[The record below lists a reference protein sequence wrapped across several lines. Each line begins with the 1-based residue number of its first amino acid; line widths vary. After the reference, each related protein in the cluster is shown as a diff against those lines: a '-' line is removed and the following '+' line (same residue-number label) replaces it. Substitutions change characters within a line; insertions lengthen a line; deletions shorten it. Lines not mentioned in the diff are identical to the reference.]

1 MHKHEKTANELYLDY
16 VTKLAIAVRSE
27 FHVNVIIW
35 GNLIVSLPFHV
46 VTESGIHKNVH
57 LMLES
62 YKAKNL
68 EFDDD
73 SLKDLGKLFPSVQY
87 FFDFKPAISR

>member
-1 MHKHEKTANELYLDY
+1 MHKNEKTANELYLEF
-16 VTKLAIAVRSE
+16 VNKLAVAVKSE
-27 FHVNVIIW
+27 FHVNIIIW
-35 GNLIVSLPFHV
+35 GNLLLSLPFHI
-46 VTESGIHKNVH
+46 VTDSGIHKNVH

-73 SLKDLGKLFPSVQY
+73 SLKDLGKLFPSVIIIIITI
-87 FFDFKPAISR
+87 K